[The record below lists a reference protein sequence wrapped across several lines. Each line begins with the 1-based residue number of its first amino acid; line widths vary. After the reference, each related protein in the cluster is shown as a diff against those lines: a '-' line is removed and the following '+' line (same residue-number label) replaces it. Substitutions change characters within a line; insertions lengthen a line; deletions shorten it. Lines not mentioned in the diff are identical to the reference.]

1 MGGAVLFE
9 GAKESPA
16 FRLMTQMGWAEGSG
30 LGKDNQGMKSHI
42 RVKNRTDN
50 SGVGAAEHQAVTRWT
65 VNTHVFDNILKNL
78 KVQAA
83 GSDTKEELNSEAEGE
98 HQDEAT
104 EVEAKKVAHPQGRYK
119 RRECGKVVNCYS
131 ETGLQSILGCKS
143 DENGAQVAIEVSAE
157 APKAKIQDKDA
168 EVSVTVSK
176 KKSKMKVDKISTV
189 VTTLL
194 NRENNVSKEDV
205 SPNRVNTEAGSPV
218 VTEWWGSKY
227 GFVRGGKLGSKLH
240 DGDSSINEDAPDR
253 AADKTTL
260 NARTAFCEQ
269 DQESLYKLVQDKAT
283 AGKRG
288 LGIGDHTRKLGGA
301 HFKGQKTI
309 FGDDGESDGNE
320 AQKDQESTLDQ
331 STDSENLQ
339 AGSEDK
345 ICRKKQKIGDGIK
358 KGGVKQEGG
367 SKVKLKDLI
376 AHFLSEAPEQGMK
389 LKRLKKQVIATTGL
403 ILDPEGDQRDAFKE
417 KLLKSSRFV
426 VEGKKVFL
434 AGAKKRT

>member
-1 MGGAVLFE
+1 
-9 GAKESPA
+9 
-16 FRLMTQMGWAEGSG
+16 
-30 LGKDNQGMKSHI
+30 
-42 RVKNRTDN
+42 
-50 SGVGAAEHQAVTRWT
+50 
-65 VNTHVFDNILKNL
+65 
-78 KVQAA
+78 
-83 GSDTKEELNSEAEGE
+83 
-98 HQDEAT
+98 
-104 EVEAKKVAHPQGRYK
+104 
-119 RRECGKVVNCYS
+119 
-131 ETGLQSILGCKS
+131 
-143 DENGAQVAIEVSAE
+143 VSAE
-157 APKAKIQDKDA
+157 APKAKIEDKDT

-176 KKSKMKVDKISTV
+176 KKSKTKVDKISAV

-194 NRENNVSKEDV
+194 NRENDVSKGDV

-288 LGIGDHTRKLGGA
+288 LGIGDCTRKLGGA

-320 AQKDQESTLDQ
+320 EQKDQESSLDQ

-403 ILDPEGDQRDAFKE
+403 ILDSEGDQRDAFKE
-417 KLLKSSRFV
+417 KVNLSSESELILV
-426 VEGKKVFL
+426 S
-434 AGAKKRT
+434 

>member
-78 KVQAA
+78 KVGVAQSVDFEMAIKP
-83 GSDTKEELNSEAEGE
+83 GSVRISATEILLGVDLELNSEAEGE

-119 RRECGKVVNCYS
+119 RRECGKVVNRYS
-131 ETGLQSILGCKS
+131 ETDLQSILVNIPSFLSHLRGRWVELTLGHTEKWLL
-143 DENGAQVAIEVSAE
+143 EK
-157 APKAKIQDKDA
+157 APKAKIEDKDA

-205 SPNRVNTEAGSPV
+205 SPNRMNTEAGSPV

-288 LGIGDHTRKLGGA
+288 LGIGDCTRKLRGA

-320 AQKDQESTLDQ
+320 AQKDQESSLEQ

-376 AHFLSEAPEQGMK
+376 AHFMSE
-389 LKRLKKQVIATTGL
+389 V
-403 ILDPEGDQRDAFKE
+403 
-417 KLLKSSRFV
+417 
-426 VEGKKVFL
+426 
-434 AGAKKRT
+434 